1 MAFAN
6 INNIYP
12 KPSTGSGATVIAG
25 QSVTC
30 PGSSSVATIT
40 TAFSGFSNLV
50 FLDVQTADVIVTF
63 DNATPVAG
71 TTGHRLYAGTNYTWS
86 TATAHAAKF
95 IAATSSTAFIYV
107 TEFQV

>member
-1 MAFAN
+1 MSVN

-12 KPSTGSGATVIAG
+12 KPSTGATATVILG
-25 QSVTC
+25 QAVTC
-30 PGSSSVATIT
+30 PGTSSVQTIS
-40 TAFSGFSNLV
+40 TAFNAYSNLV

-63 DNATPVAG
+63 DAQTPVAG

-86 TATAHAAKF
+86 TASAHAAKF
-95 IAATSSTAFIYV
+95 IAATTSTAFIYV

>member
-1 MAFAN
+1 MSVN

-12 KPSTGSGATVIAG
+12 KPSTGRAATVFLG

-30 PGSSSVATIT
+30 PGTSSTQTIS
-40 TAFSGFSNLV
+40 TALDPWSNLV

-63 DNATPVAG
+63 DGQTPVAG

-95 IAATSSTAFIYV
+95 IAATSSTAFIWV